1 MNFLAH
7 LYLSGKDDEIKLG
20 NFIGDFVKGKKFLD
34 FPEGVGKG
42 ILLHRSIDHYTDT
55 HVMVLQSKKRL
66 GKKYGHYSG
75 VIVDIFYDH
84 FLAKN
89 WDLFS
94 DTDLSTFADQC
105 YHLVDKNIHKLPE
118 KVRYLLP
125 FMVKD
130 NWLVNYGQLSG
141 VKRTMRGMAKRALY
155 DSKMDESITDLT
167 THYEYFEKDFF
178 DFFPDIQKYVNS
190 IYPLPRN

>member
-1 MNFLAH
+1 VNFLAH
-7 LYLSGKDDEIKLG
+7 LYLSGKDEEIKLG
-20 NFIGDFVKGKKFLD
+20 NFIGDFVKGKKFMD
-34 FPEGVGKG
+34 FSEGVGKG

-55 HVMVLQSKKRL
+55 HQTVQQSKKRL
-66 GKKYGHYSG
+66 GQKYGHYNG
-75 VIVDIFYDH
+75 VIIDIFYDH

-89 WDLFS
+89 WGLFS
-94 DTDLSTFADQC
+94 DIELSTFADQC
-105 YHLVDKNIHKLPE
+105 YNLVDKNIHKLPE

-167 THYEYFEKDFF
+167 THYEYFEKDFL
-178 DFFPDIQKYVNS
+178 DFFPDIQKYVAS
-190 IYPLPRN
+190 IYPRLRI